1 MIEDYMITY
10 IENSKDTF
18 LSPFEVLNE
27 FREFLDYNINI

>member
-10 IENSKDTF
+10 IENSKNTF
-18 LSPFEVLNE
+18 LSSLEVLNE